1 MNDISTEISKEVEN
15 DITKYGNK
23 KYVRAVFGRQ
33 FEDMP
38 QYVDYLARAGEKIPD
53 TVAER
58 GTHRPNCR
66 PLPYKYYI
74 DPKYVDEEVE
84 KIWMKCWQVA
94 CRVEDIPNVGDR
106 VAYDVGPLSFL
117 VVRTSETSFKA
128 FWNSCR
134 HRARRLC
141 GDTPESG
148 DMIQCP
154 FHAWSYGLDG
164 KLIWVPREEEFP
176 GIQLEKVGLRPV
188 QCDTWGGNVFI
199 NPDLNAPPLSEAL
212 GVMPRHFRDC
222 PQENRYTAI
231 RIKKK
236 VKINWKSGLE
246 AFLEGYHVLT
256 THPSGMPIFGST
268 YTQTDCWDDDKSAVS
283 RLITPALVPDGW
295 VQNEV
300 SPRLS
305 LELFCNTYGLPFP
318 PPERGTT
325 VADARE
331 YAAQKTAEK
340 YLQTLGI
347 DFRDRSISYLV
358 DMHQW
363 FMFPAFFP
371 WWGEGLPWWYNFT
384 PLGNSPDECVMEIRL
399 LQPLPADGS
408 APPTA
413 KTVWID
419 FNEKGRDYPET
430 GQVGYIMDEDME
442 NMEEVHRGMKATDPR
457 VARPLLATEQEIRI
471 RHFHEAYMRAM
482 GISD

>member
-1 MNDISTEISKEVEN
+1 MNDVPL

-23 KYVRAVFGRQ
+23 SYVRAVFGRQ

-38 QYVDYLARAGEKIPD
+38 DYVTYLERAGE
-53 TVAER
+53 TVPETASTR
-58 GTHRPNCR
+58 GTHRPEPR
-66 PLPYKYYI
+66 PLAYKYYL
-74 DPKYVDEEVE
+74 DAKYVPEEVE
-84 KIWMKCWQVA
+84 KIWKKSWQVA
-94 CRVEDIPNVGDR
+94 CRAEDIPNVGDR

-117 VVRTSETSFKA
+117 VVRSTETTFKA

-141 GDTPESG
+141 GEKPESG
-148 DMIQCP
+148 DIIQCP
-154 FHAWSYGLDG
+154 FHAWSYNLEG
-164 KLIWVPREEEFP
+164 KLVWVPRQEEFP
-176 GIQLEKVGLRPV
+176 NLAAGVGLRPV
-188 QCDTWGGNVFI
+188 QCDVWGGNVFI
-199 NPDLNAPPLSEAL
+199 NPDLGAAPLAEAL
-212 GVMPRHFRDC
+212 GVMPKHFDDC
-222 PQENRYTAI
+222 PQEDRYTAV

-268 YTQTDCWDDDKSAVS
+268 YTQTDCWDDGKSAVS

-300 SPRLS
+300 SPKLA
-305 LELFCNTYGLPFP
+305 LDLFCNTYGLPT
-318 PPERGTT
+318 PPEDRGET
-325 VADARE
+325 VADARD
-331 YAAQKTAEK
+331 YAAKATAQKYYEAS
-340 YLQTLGI
+340 GV

-363 FMFPAFFP
+363 FSFPAFFP

-384 PLGNSPDECVMEIRL
+384 PLGDSPDECVMEIRL
-399 LQPLPADGS
+399 LQPNPTDGS
-408 APPTA
+408 PPPVA

-419 FNEKGRDYPET
+419 FDQQGRDFPET

-442 NMEEVHRGMKATDPR
+442 NMEEVHKGMKATDPL
-457 VARPLLATEQEIRI
+457 VARPILATEQEIRI
-471 RHFHEAYMRAM
+471 KHFHEAYIRAM
-482 GISD
+482 GIKD